1 MARKKVIDKQF
12 KLDAVQYRKN
22 HPELT
27 FEQVARNLRVSNSS
41 IHRRCK
47 QFSDTKTK
55 NESRDLFRGSG
66 NFSSD
71 DAKESKYIAEARS
84 IYIVV
89 QTEEAKW
96 RAENGKKS
104 TDECDQSVYDALST
118 TTTTGSDNQSKKS
131 DGTVAEKTDFKD
143 VTISKPT
150 KGADGKYTYTFK
162 WTSDRAVEA
171 TLTSN
176 KDVKI
181 K

>member
-1 MARKKVIDKQF
+1 MSVIN
-12 KLDAVQYRKN
+12 QYM
-22 HPELT
+22 
-27 FEQVARNLRVSNSS
+27 
-41 IHRRCK
+41 I
-47 QFSDTKTK
+47 
-55 NESRDLFRGSG
+55 
-66 NFSSD
+66 
-71 DAKESKYIAEARS
+71 
-84 IYIVV
+84 
-89 QTEEAKW
+89 
-96 RAENGKKS
+96 
-104 TDECDQSVYDALST
+104 ST

>member
-1 MARKKVIDKQF
+1 MAGKKILDKQF
-12 KLDAVQYRKN
+12 KLDAVQYGKG

-41 IHRRCK
+41 IHRWCK

-66 NFSSD
+66 NFSND

-96 RAENGKKS
+96 RAENGKYITSFLNKNKKVEI
-104 TDECDQSVYDALST
+104 TDVH
-118 TTTTGSDNQSKKS
+118 
-131 DGTVAEKTDFKD
+131 
-143 VTISKPT
+143 
-150 KGADGKYTYTFK
+150 
-162 WTSDRAVEA
+162 
-171 TLTSN
+171 
-176 KDVKI
+176 
-181 K
+181 